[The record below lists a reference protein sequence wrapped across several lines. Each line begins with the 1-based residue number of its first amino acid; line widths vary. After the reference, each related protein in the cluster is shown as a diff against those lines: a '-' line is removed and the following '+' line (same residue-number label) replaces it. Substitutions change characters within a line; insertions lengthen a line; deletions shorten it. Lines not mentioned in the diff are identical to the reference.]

1 MEKKRAKSGWIGLL
15 MLTIG
20 AKLFFNTDT
29 DYVPL
34 WVAWLIGPILWYG
47 GFLSICFWFL
57 NRILY
62 PVKAKSTAEKQRGAE
77 AVLNVPAKAM
87 SAKAS
92 TRGNRYE
99 MVRPGVNYRKLALIG
114 ATLGLLVMLS
124 VSAHAADPTADGQT
138 LFKAKCA
145 MCHGPNADGKT
156 VMGTRFGIRDM
167 HSADVQKQSDA
178 ELKTIITK
186 GKEKMPSYDGKLSPE
201 QLTDLISYIRQ
212 IGKK

>member
-15 MLTIG
+15 MLAIG
-20 AKLFFNTDT
+20 AKLFFNTESG
-29 DYVPL
+29 YVPL
-34 WVAWLIGPILWYG
+34 WVAWLVGPILWYG
-47 GFLSICFWFL
+47 GFLFVCFWFL

-62 PVKAKSTAEKQRGAE
+62 PIQTRSAAEKQRGAE
-77 AVLNVPAKAM
+77 AVLDAPAKAM
-87 SAKAS
+87 SAKAGAHDS
-92 TRGNRYE
+92 RYE
-99 MVRPGVNYRKLALIG
+99 IVRPGVNYRKLALIG

-124 VSAHAADPTADGQT
+124 VSARAVDPAAEGQS

-156 VMGTRFGIRDM
+156 AMGTKFGIRDM

-178 ELKTIITK
+178 ELKAIITK

-212 IGKK
+212 VGKK